1 MSNNLPIVSVMKSG
15 FPNGHALVIAIA
27 DYSEVNP
34 LPQVVINDACE
45 ITNTLTSPEHCGYD
59 PKNIVTL
66 LDGKATLVAIRSEL
80 DSLTKRAKFDDTV
93 FIYFSGHG
101 ANLGTPI
108 APLSALVP
116 VDCELAN
123 VSDTVLMEE
132 EFSDSLN
139 RIKAQRL
146 VVIIDACHA
155 GGAASLKAIGDNP
168 LADLGFSEKSL
179 GRLAQGIGRVI
190 IASSRA
196 SETSLILPGANNS
209 LFTEHLVDALKG
221 VAHTQ
226 NDGLI
231 RVFDIFNHVSERVN
245 NAVPG
250 KQHPIF
256 KASDLEDNF
265 PVSLDCGGMK
275 NAAFK
280 PQPSNENQQ
289 VLWRKLEDILADLY
303 PAGPQDQEIWLRAN
317 GDISQLRLNGT
328 GRAQW
333 FTALRAMRQ
342 GGGGKDINQ
351 HALLDA
357 VLQDYPHHQELQQLN
372 ISQSQLKL
380 K

>member
-1 MSNNLPIVSVMKSG
+1 MSNNLKIDSVTKSG
-15 FPNGHALVIAIA
+15 FPSGHALVIAIA

-45 ITNTLTSPEHCGYD
+45 ITNTLSSPGYCGYD
-59 PKNIVTL
+59 PKNIVSL
-66 LDGKATLVAIRSEL
+66 LDGKATLEAIRSEL
-80 DSLTKRAKFDDTV
+80 DALTIRAKSDDTV

-108 APLSALVP
+108 DPLSALVP
-116 VDCELAN
+116 VDCELAS
-123 VSDTVLMEE
+123 VSDTVLVEE
-132 EFSDSLN
+132 EFSSALD

-155 GGAASLKAIGDNP
+155 GGAASLKAIGNSP

-196 SETSLILPGANNS
+196 SETSLILPGASNS
-209 LFTEHLVDALKG
+209 LFTEHLVDALRG
-221 VAHTQ
+221 VGHTQ
-226 NDGLI
+226 SDGLI
-231 RVFDIFNHVSERVN
+231 RVFDIFNHVSEKVKA
-245 NAVPG
+245 AVPG

-265 PVSLDCGGMK
+265 PVSLDCGGIK
-275 NAAFK
+275 STTFK
-280 PQPSNENQQ
+280 PQVSNENQQ

-303 PAGPQDQEIWLRAN
+303 PSGPQEQEIWLRAN
-317 GDISQLRLNGT
+317 GDISQLRLIGT

-333 FTALRAMRQ
+333 FSALRAMRQ

-351 HALLDA
+351 QVLIEV
-357 VLQDYPHHQELQQLN
+357 VLQDYPHHQELQQLIAN
-372 ISQSQLKL
+372 
-380 K
+380 